1 MASDWKKLSVRE
13 AGVALI
19 DCVHKTPAAAG
30 AGHPYVAIPQMVN
43 GRLDLAAARKIS
55 TTDLI
60 EWTKKAKPQT
70 HDIVLS
76 RRCNPGET
84 AYVAAGENFALGQ
97 NLVLLRADGKKIY
110 PPFLR
115 WITRGPE
122 WWEQIGTN
130 LNVGAVFDSLKCAD
144 VPNFTLT
151 IPPLSEQEEIVAV
164 LGSLDDKIEQ
174 NRRTG
179 RKLEELAR
187 AVFKAW
193 FVDFEPVKAKAAGA
207 TAFPGMPAKTFA
219 ILPTRLVESE
229 LGPVPEGWEVA
240 AIKDRASAIQYGLTT
255 SATDEAIGPRFLR
268 ITDIRGGSVNWGTV
282 PYCMATAMDVQKYRL
297 VDGDIVVARTGASTG
312 ENMYVIEPPNCVF
325 ASYLVRFQF
334 ADRCVARL
342 VGAFMRTEIYQ
353 SFVTGSIGGS
363 AQPNAN
369 AQTLASSPLVF
380 PPINISAAFYDL
392 VHPLDLKRAADARE
406 SAKLATLR
414 DYLLPRLLSGRVRV
428 GDASIPSDYA
438 CQKPSLHVR

>member
-1 MASDWKKLSVRE
+1 MTHPDEWPLVPIRDIGRVVTGRTPPDAREEFFGGDVPFVTPSDMDGSRTLYRAARNLSPKGAEQLARVVLPHGIAVSCIGWQMGKALWMNRSFATNQQINSVVSKPQLANDLFLYYSLSTRRQE
-13 AGVALI
+13 IFRLGSGGSRTPIVNKGTFENLLVALPPM
-19 DCVHKTPAAAG
+19 DEQR
-30 AGHPYVAIPQMVN
+30 AI
-43 GRLDLAAARKIS
+43 A
-55 TTDLI
+55 
-60 EWTKKAKPQT
+60 
-70 HDIVLS
+70 
-76 RRCNPGET
+76 
-84 AYVAAGENFALGQ
+84 
-97 NLVLLRADGKKIY
+97 
-110 PPFLR
+110 
-115 WITRGPE
+115 
-122 WWEQIGTN
+122 
-130 LNVGAVFDSLKCAD
+130 
-144 VPNFTLT
+144 
-151 IPPLSEQEEIVAV
+151 AV

-207 TAFPGMPAKTFA
+207 AGFPGLPAATFA
-219 ILPTRLVESE
+219 ALPKTLKDSL
-229 LGPVPEGWEVA
+229 LGLVPEGWAVA
-240 AIKDRASAIQYGLTT
+240 TIKDRASAIQYGLTT
-255 SATDEAIGPRFLR
+255 SATEEAIGPRFLR
-268 ITDIRGGSVNWGTV
+268 ITDIRGGSVDWGTV
-282 PYCMATAMDVQKYRL
+282 PYCMATAMEAQKYRL

-312 ENMYVIEPPNCVF
+312 ENMYVIDPPVECVF

-334 ADRCVARL
+334 ADRGVARL
-342 VGAFMRTEIYQ
+342 VGAFMRTETYQ

-380 PPINISAAFYDL
+380 PPLEISNAYYDL

-428 GDASIPSDYA
+428 GEAEGG
-438 CQKPSLHVR
+438 QRGER

>member
-207 TAFPGMPAKTFA
+207 TAFPGMPPETFA
-219 ILPTRLVESE
+219 TLPKTRKDSP
-229 LGPVPEGWEVA
+229 LGPVPEGWEVGTMGDVGEQRREQIA
-240 AIKDRASAIQYGLTT
+240 PEQIDGDTPYIGL
-255 SATDEAIGPRFLR
+255 EHMPRR
-268 ITDIRGGSVNWGTV
+268 DITLSDWGTAASV
-282 PYCMATAMDVQKYRL
+282 SSSKFSFCRGDILFGKLRPYFHKVGPAPL
-297 VDGDIVVARTGASTG
+297 DGVCSTDIVVLYPTRREFAAWLLMLVSSDEFVAHTDRSSAGTKMPRT
-312 ENMYVIEPPNCVF
+312 NWKDM
-325 ASYLVRFQF
+325 
-334 ADRCVARL
+334 
-342 VGAFMRTEIYQ
+342 
-353 SFVTGSIGGS
+353 
-363 AQPNAN
+363 
-369 AQTLASSPLVF
+369 
-380 PPINISAAFYDL
+380 AAFATTVPTSRVAL
-392 VHPLDLKRAADARE
+392 TFQNQVGPMLDMIAASIHE
-406 SAKLATLR
+406 SRRLATLR

-428 GDASIPSDYA
+428 REAVNA
-438 CQKPSLHVR
+438 